1 MATSCTNKDGRL
13 SPDKDAPLLRKSLTI
28 KRILNCDF
36 QHLGVF
42 DGPYSPTK
50 SLLLPRDE
58 NRASIA
64 IATTATS
71 SCLAPALANPL
82 SDAPLMLIK
91 QYSVQASILVL
102 RLPHLPEPIHEAP
115 NA

>member
-1 MATSCTNKDGRL
+1 MATNCTNKDGRL

-64 IATTATS
+64 IAPHCNVILPRARPCQPAFRCPSNAHKAVQRAGKHLSPSATTST
-71 SCLAPALANPL
+71 
-82 SDAPLMLIK
+82 
-91 QYSVQASILVL
+91 
-102 RLPHLPEPIHEAP
+102 
-115 NA
+115 